1 MIEVFK
7 KYKEAG
13 YACLPTKK
21 NKQPL
26 IAQNWKDGFEAEA
39 FANAEGIGIICGSIS
54 GGLECMDFDNHFGDA
69 KAILAKYLD
78 IPEVKELYQM
88 HKFPIESTM
97 SGGYHLLFRS
107 PEPEGNRKLAQR
119 LKDGRPDA
127 IIETRGEGGY
137 FVAAPS
143 PGYSVVRNDILIVPT
158 LTKIERAFM
167 IDNAV
172 SMNEFYPVVR
182 TEYENSNRPG
192 DMYNESSSA
201 LYETIAILKE
211 HGWTEGRNG
220 RWTRPG
226 KKEGISATLGIA
238 AKNIFY
244 VFTSNAYPF
253 EPMKGYTP
261 FQVLGLLKFDGN
273 FSRAAESLPKPERTV
288 VETKGKLPEPE
299 LEKILSGAK
308 IDVSKPVE
316 KPPTILTV
324 MESDGGSRI
333 VYKRAFTL
341 GNFSC
346 IIGKAKSKKT
356 FFLTMLTA
364 AMLRGKTYT
373 DKLSGDLP
381 SNKNLVLY
389 FDTEQGDFDSFNTIK
404 RIEALSG
411 TLTNL
416 NAFNLRSFNPM
427 ERCQLIEYAFKVYG
441 NKSGFCVIDGIADL
455 ATGINEEEEA
465 TRVASMML
473 RLTKVYNCHITTVI
487 HQNKND
493 NFATGHLGSAI
504 MKKAEIIISVTKN
517 PQDNATSEV
526 NCDMSRGVDF
536 QAFSFRV
543 NQDGL
548 PEIEEGKQKSVG
560 NYYDTQKEEF
570 EAPF

>member
-543 NQDGL
+543 NQDGI